1 MKSLIQYIRE
11 SSIERYQ
18 LKVSLKN
25 FLSNFIKGT
34 KGTKLPMTKFKSML
48 IYSLNKYS
56 DGGPKKDD
64 WLENNL
70 SKEITFTSY
79 IESIGS
85 KERITIEVQ
94 DPDYDM
100 MKMCFDKNDVIGQK
114 IYEYIKN
121 NGKKI

>member
-1 MKSLIQYIRE
+1 MQYIRE

-25 FLSNFIKGT
+25 FLSNSIEGT
-34 KGTKLPMTKFKSML
+34 KFPMTKFKSML
-48 IYSLNKYS
+48 IDSLNKHS

-79 IESIGS
+79 IESISS

>member
-18 LKVSLKN
+18 LKVSLKS
-25 FLSNFIKGT
+25 FLSNSIE
-34 KGTKLPMTKFKSML
+34 GTKLPMTKFKSML
-48 IYSLNKYS
+48 IDSLNKYS

-100 MKMCFDKNDVIGQK
+100 MKMCFDKNDIIGQK